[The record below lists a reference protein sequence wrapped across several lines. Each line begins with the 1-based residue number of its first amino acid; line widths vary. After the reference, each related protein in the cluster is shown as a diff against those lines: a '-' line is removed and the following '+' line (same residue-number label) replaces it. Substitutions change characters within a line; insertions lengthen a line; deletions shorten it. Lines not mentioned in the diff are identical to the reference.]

1 MIIRSLYLQNLRC
14 FASQRFDLQSTFVVI
29 QGNNGTGKTSILES
43 LHYACYLRSFRTRAV
58 RDLIQ
63 EGKDHCFVGVDFYQ
77 PRFALEEKITV
88 GVGRDAKKII
98 RLNEEPVQGF
108 KELLDHYRVVTL
120 TADDLHLISGE
131 PEERRAFMNA
141 AVLLKN
147 PENTVLFK
155 ECNRL
160 LALRN
165 AYLLQGKSAPS
176 EEFRVWTK
184 LFWEHSRAIQA
195 LRKEYLFQVESTL
208 QEILTQRFAGELG
221 QVKLKYL
228 EKELSDKDHDFESF
242 WSYYINT
249 LFVRERDWQRTLFGA
264 HLDDVAIM
272 LDARKARL
280 FASRGQQKLLAY
292 LIKIVQ
298 VQESIKAGN
307 PAVFLVDDFLTDF
320 DKDRASRCLEI
331 IQQLATQVVLTI
343 PIEYSTLFKAQ
354 QAQIINL

>member
-1 MIIRSLYLQNLRC
+1 MIIRSVYLQNLRC
-14 FASQRFDLQSTFVVI
+14 FASQHFDLQSTFVVI
-29 QGNNGTGKTSILES
+29 QGNNGTGKTAILES

-63 EGKDHCFVGVDFYQ
+63 EGKEHCFVGVDFYQ

-88 GVGRDAKKII
+88 GVGRDTKKII

-131 PEERRAFMNA
+131 PEERRAFMNT
-141 AVLLKN
+141 AVLLQN
-147 PENTVLFK
+147 PDHTNLFK
-155 ECNRL
+155 EYNRL

-165 AYLLQGKSAPS
+165 AYLLHGKSAPS
-176 EEFRVWTK
+176 EEFKIWTQ

-195 LRKEYLFQVESTL
+195 LRKEYLFQVEIAL
-208 QEILTQRFAGELG
+208 QQLLTEQFSGAVG

-228 EKELSDKDHDFESF
+228 NKELSDENTDFERF
-242 WSYYINT
+242 WHYYINN

-264 HLDDVAIM
+264 HLDDISIM
-272 LDARKARL
+272 LDGRKARL

-320 DKDRASRCLEI
+320 DKDRAGRCLEI

-343 PIEYSTLFKAQ
+343 PIEYSTIFKVQ